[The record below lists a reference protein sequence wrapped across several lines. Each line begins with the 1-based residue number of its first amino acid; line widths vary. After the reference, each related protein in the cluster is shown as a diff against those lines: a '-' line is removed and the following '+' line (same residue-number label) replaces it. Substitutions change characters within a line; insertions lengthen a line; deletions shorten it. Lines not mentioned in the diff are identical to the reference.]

1 MIGDEKVDKFS
12 YEENGYNRKEVN
24 QFVVDV
30 IKETETIVKKY
41 KEQKQRIAR
50 LEEKLA
56 TYEKMEDTLKHS
68 LIQAEKTGDNIKR
81 LAREESE
88 SIVSEAKNN
97 ASRIV
102 NEALLKA
109 EKINN
114 DADLLERNV
123 KIFKRKLKI
132 IVEQQLAVV
141 EEIETLDLKD

>member
-1 MIGDEKVDKFS
+1 M
-12 YEENGYNRKEVN
+12 RKMV
-24 QFVVDV
+24 
-30 IKETETIVKKY
+30 
-41 KEQKQRIAR
+41 R